1 MFIAF
6 VPRYFPEQNGLLVAL
21 IIVAF
26 CGTLRKSGAMVL
38 RGASLIYRRTPLS
51 ATLPRN
57 GVPTEDLRQRGTGWQ
72 LSDTTGQLR
81 FGSS

>member
-6 VPRYFPEQNGLLVAL
+6 VPLQGWNPAKKRGDGFKA
-21 IIVAF
+21 
-26 CGTLRKSGAMVL
+26 
-38 RGASLIYRRTPLS
+38 GASLIYRRTPLS

-81 FGSS
+81 FG